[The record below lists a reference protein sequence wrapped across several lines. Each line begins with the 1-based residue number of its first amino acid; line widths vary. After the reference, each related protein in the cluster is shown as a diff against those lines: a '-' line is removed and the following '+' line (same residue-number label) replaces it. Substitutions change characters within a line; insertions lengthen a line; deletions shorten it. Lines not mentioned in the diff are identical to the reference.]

1 MGSSVLRKEI
11 VYNIML
17 RFDCLNI
24 HQKYLFR
31 LDNILNLFT
40 YRISIVVLFPPF
52 SSDNFF

>member
-52 SSDNFF
+52 PSDIFF